1 MFKENNKNPEEFLD
15 GELDKESEG
24 ELKVDACQTDNEI
37 VIQSIVAGV
46 LPEDLEINITTESVT
61 IRGKRER
68 EEKVEAKDYLYQE
81 CFWGSFS
88 RQILLPEDADASR
101 IKASLQ
107 KGVITIKI
115 PRVSKIKKRKINVS
129 LGE

>member
-68 EEKVEAKDYLYQE
+68 EEKVEAKDYLRQE

-88 RQILLPEDADASR
+88 RSIILPQEIDPEHSTAAIKNGVLTIRLPKVDR
-101 IKASLQ
+101 Q
-107 KGVITIKI
+107 KTK
-115 PRVSKIKKRKINVS
+115 KIKVKF
-129 LGE
+129 E